1 MKFIK
6 QSVVILFL
14 SLSLSCHAEL
24 SYDYL
29 MEHPKVLS
37 DQYKQCETEATT
49 ACDTVRRAA
58 YDFDALIQTQ
68 NQDPEGFGREVMDE
82 QTQLVALK
90 KAYETEKTS
99 TTKQAYEDQRAKLR
113 QLYAVIALR
122 TPE

>member
-14 SLSLSCHAEL
+14 FLSLSCHAEL

-37 DQYKQCETEATT
+37 DQYKQCETETT
-49 ACDTVRRAA
+49 PACDIVRRAA
-58 YDFDALIQTQ
+58 YDFDALIQAQ
-68 NQDPEGFGREVMDE
+68 NQDPEGFGREVMNA
-82 QTQLVALK
+82 QAQLVALK
-90 KAYETEKTS
+90 TTYETEKS
-99 TTKQAYEDQRAKLR
+99 SMAKQAYEDQRTKLR
-113 QLYAVIALR
+113 KLYAVIALR